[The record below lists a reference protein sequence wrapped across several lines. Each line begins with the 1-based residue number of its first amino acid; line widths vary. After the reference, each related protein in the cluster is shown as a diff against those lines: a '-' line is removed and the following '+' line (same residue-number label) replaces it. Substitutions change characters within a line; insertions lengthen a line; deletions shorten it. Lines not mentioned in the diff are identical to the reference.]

1 LKHLAYTDPYDTLH
15 ACAIAN
21 TVKNVP
27 IEASVRIILP
37 DLKRYDSMLKGGDAV

>member
-1 LKHLAYTDPYDTLH
+1 MKHLAYTDPYDTLH
-15 ACAIAN
+15 VCAIAN